1 MSQWGEEGKR
11 APILGCQEAYL
22 QAEVSDMRQACV
34 RRPRC
39 PQSTTLSS
47 RQRRK
52 GRRRGF
58 TLIELMVTVALLAT
72 LAAIVIPIYQNY
84 LNKAATT
91 RTIVEVRMLDS
102 EIKEHEDSYGGLP
115 DTLAELGRRGNLL
128 DYWGNPY
135 EYLKITCQVASKG
148 KCNAPKGA
156 RKDKFLVPL
165 NSDYDLY
172 SKGVDGDS
180 KAPLTAQASW
190 DDIVR
195 ANDGAFVGL
204 ASEF

>member
-102 EIKEHEDSYGGLP
+102 EIKEHEDSYGELP

-135 EYLKITCQVASKG
+135 EYTKITCQVASKG
-148 KCNAPKGA
+148 NCNAPKGA

-172 SKGVDGDS
+172 SKGADGDS